1 MFHIDYSASVFGNL
15 KVQSSQ
21 YPLCDIILP
30 SVNLVTDHDVLTTSD
45 LLSKRIL
52 FTFCVFNSTA
62 YIASVT
68 HNHETISS
76 Y

>member
-15 KVQSSQ
+15 KIQSSQ
-21 YPLCDIILP
+21 YPLCDIVLP
-30 SVNLVTDHDVLTTSD
+30 NLVTDHDVLTTSD

-52 FTFCVFNSTA
+52 FTFSVFNSTA